1 MGYLQSISRKISLAS
16 LIAAYVTA
24 VMFGML
30 VILVMAEIIRRAV
43 FGSSFLWTFELSSW
57 LLVGIAFMGLAYTL
71 KTGGHVRV
79 TLVSSR
85 LAPRGQNLLEI
96 VLCGIGLAFTTYL
109 ATYIFRGML
118 STYTMNVRGLSVLE
132 PPIYV
137 IWVAA
142 FIGLCFFSL
151 QFVGIMLD
159 RIVALKE
166 KEKATPSGN

>member
-1 MGYLQSISRKISLAS
+1 MGYLKRISDKISRAS

-85 LAPRGQNLLEI
+85 LAPRAQNLVEI
-96 VLCGIGLAFTTYL
+96 VLSGIGLAFTAYL
-109 ATYIFRGML
+109 ATYILRGTL

-132 PPIYV
+132 PPIFV
-137 IWVAA
+137 IWVVA
-142 FIGLCFFSL
+142 FIGLCIFSL

-159 RIVALKE
+159 RIVALKQGGE
-166 KEKATPSGN
+166 GHSQ

>member
-1 MGYLQSISRKISLAS
+1 MGYLKSISRKISLAS
-16 LIAAYVTA
+16 LIAAYITA
-24 VMFGML
+24 VLFGML

-85 LAPRGQNLLEI
+85 LAPRVQNLLEI
-96 VLCGIGLAFTTYL
+96 VLCGIGLAFAVYL
-109 ATYIFRGML
+109 ATYIFRGLL

-151 QFVGIMLD
+151 QFVGIMLE
-159 RIVALKE
+159 RIVALKQGGE
-166 KEKATPSGN
+166 SQPHHE